1 MTNPKIAD
9 KQRID
14 YIDLLR
20 ILAITAVASFHF
32 LYSAIVNHKTPNLL
46 PSPLF
51 EFARYGYLGVEL
63 FFMISGYVIIETVQ
77 NSNFSN
83 FLKKRFFRL
92 YPMYWIA
99 VILIF
104 AISSL
109 SIWKKSGPLNSNHRA
124 HHLGNLPSN
133 AGLLDSACFY
143 LSNPLGSLGR
153 RRHIPVLFNS

>member
-51 EFARYGYLGVEL
+51 EFARYGYLGVKL
-63 FFMISGYVIIETVQ
+63 FFMISGYVI
-77 NSNFSN
+77 
-83 FLKKRFFRL
+83 
-92 YPMYWIA
+92 A
-99 VILIF
+99 VCLAQFIMRVEAKVISLF
-104 AISSL
+104 A
-109 SIWKKSGPLNSNHRA
+109 K
-124 HHLGNLPSN
+124 
-133 AGLLDSACFY
+133 
-143 LSNPLGSLGR
+143 
-153 RRHIPVLFNS
+153 